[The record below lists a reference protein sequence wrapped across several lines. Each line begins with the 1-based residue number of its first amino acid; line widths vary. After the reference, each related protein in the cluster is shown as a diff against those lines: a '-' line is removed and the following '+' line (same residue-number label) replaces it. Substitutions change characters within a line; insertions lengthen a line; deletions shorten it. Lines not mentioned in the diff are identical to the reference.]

1 MPMKQLILLAALA
14 AVACSAKTV
23 TVAPS
28 SQAPAIPTSPSTY
41 SPTTFIVTYEVESTT
56 GPGLPEKPAKI
67 TYYASN
73 GFLKTI
79 TVKIGGYW
87 SLNVE
92 IPDGGSVQL
101 HVQEDVFTS
110 VDCDID
116 AAGLLNPIKGK
127 TDLNGN
133 GWTCDVPSHTHS
145 SRETKRPP
153 AGAGGSLVVT
163 AGAVDV

>member
-1 MPMKQLILLAALA
+1 MAQQVREQMPIPVLIGRN
-14 AVACSAKTV
+14 VARVRESRGWNRTHLSH
-23 TVAPS
+23 VAFMDRTTITIIETGYDGDKLNNPG
-28 SQAPAIPTSPSTY
+28 
-41 SPTTFIVTYEVESTT
+41 PTTFIVTYEVESTT

-79 TVKIGGYW
+79 SVKIGGYW

-133 GWTCDVPSHTHS
+133 GWTCDVPSHTLS
-145 SRETKRPP
+145 S
-153 AGAGGSLVVT
+153 G
-163 AGAVDV
+163 